1 VFPQIPTFNR
11 EKIDEDAHGE
21 TRASRRKIMK
31 QMKLQAEFLQRLYLL
46 NETVK
51 SVAERAEVWAKEDGE
66 AIPYGHRLVRSP
78 LAKRVVRDLVYWS
91 WDAARILREYTLDA
105 DPAAFQL
112 LQDLSERSFKKP
124 GGSGDA
130 DSCASEFQ
138 ALNLKELNW
147 AARTLVEIID
157 NVFGCVLF
165 DPPLSLSP
173 SPSQLRYGCDDIT
186 QYLRLLDGK
195 LEEKLYWLGEILKDL
210 GNIMA
215 PDGEIVDGEDD
226 KEPSICLDQF
236 RIRRQGSVH

>member
-1 VFPQIPTFNR
+1 
-11 EKIDEDAHGE
+11 
-21 TRASRRKIMK
+21 MK
-31 QMKLQAEFLQRLYLL
+31 QIKPQVEFLQRLYLL
-46 NETVK
+46 KETVN

-66 AIPYGHRLVRSP
+66 AIPYGYRLVRSP

-112 LQDLSERSFKKP
+112 LQDLSERSFKEP
-124 GGSGDA
+124 SGSGDA

-138 ALNLKELNW
+138 ALNLNELNL
-147 AARTLVEIID
+147 AARTLAEIID

-165 DPPLSLSP
+165 EPPISLSP
-173 SPSQLRYGCDDIT
+173 SPSQLRYGCDDIS

-195 LEEKLYWLGEILKDL
+195 LEEKLYWLGEILEDL

-215 PDGEIVDGEDD
+215 
-226 KEPSICLDQF
+226 S
-236 RIRRQGSVH
+236 